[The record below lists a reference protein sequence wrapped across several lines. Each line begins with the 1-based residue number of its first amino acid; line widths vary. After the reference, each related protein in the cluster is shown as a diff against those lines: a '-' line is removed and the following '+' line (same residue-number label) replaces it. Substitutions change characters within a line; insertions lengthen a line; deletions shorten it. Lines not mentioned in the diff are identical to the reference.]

1 MPVFGG
7 RGIKKISGSGGG
19 GGNITDVVKGYG
31 LVRERSTSGTYGD
44 YFTMFNV
51 DRTKRLNGSAASPG
65 GGITNVTIQTLNPIT
80 GALTQVSAVS
90 GGIGQSYP
98 FTGWFNNM
106 VTIAPDDSYVLSTGP
121 NAAAGAF
128 AIYRIDVNPANY
140 TFSSAIMVIFNDG
153 ANRWKQPRIVNAQK
167 FISFTTDNG
176 KQQEIAVFEYDS
188 NAKTASIVKTI
199 NVGFD
204 ITAIDVTG
212 NTVCVI
218 GLNDIAFIDLET
230 EEILLSDTSAETLAD
245 VRSGGNWFFLKTLS
259 SITVPAIV
267 YSVSGSTTITKLALS
282 VVGAIPNG
290 ALRSPVNIIRDDNR
304 SGNKYLLIFHSA
316 DGSFVALSIDL
327 DDLKVQSVFVT
338 AQPLTG
344 TNSGYMPYFIA
355 GNFIA
360 FYTGFSGLPGS
371 TQTAFFSYAYA
382 MLSCKIDGNKYV
394 LSEIA
399 E

>member
-1 MPVFGG
+1 MKIG
-7 RGIKKISGSGGG
+7 RRGLGEIAGEGAGSGGD
-19 GGNITDVVKGYG
+19 ITDIVKGYG
-31 LVRERSTSGTYGD
+31 LVRERSTSGIYGD

-65 GGITNVTIQTLNPIT
+65 GGTTNVTIQTLNPIT

-90 GGIGQSYP
+90 GAIGQSYP

-121 NAAAGAF
+121 NASAGAF

-153 ANRWKQPRIVNAQK
+153 ANRWKQPRIVSAQQ

-176 KQQEIAVFEYDS
+176 KQQEIDVFEYDS

-199 NVGFD
+199 NVSFD
-204 ITAIDVTG
+204 ITAIDVIG
-212 NTVCVI
+212 NIVCVI

-230 EEILLSDTSAETLAD
+230 EEILLSDNSAEALAD

-259 SITVPAIV
+259 SITVPTIV
-267 YSVSGSTTITKLALS
+267 YSVSGSTITKLALE
-282 VVGAIPNG
+282 VVGTIPNG
-290 ALRSPVNIIRDDNR
+290 ALRSPMNIIRDDNR

-338 AQPLTG
+338 VQPLTG

-360 FYTGFSGLPGS
+360 FYTAFSGFPGS
-371 TQTAFFSYAYA
+371 TQTAFFRYAYT

-394 LSEIA
+394 VSEIA